1 MAKLNF
7 DIMKS
12 FQKEQDV
19 VVIADFIEFWDS
31 LSDEDRER
39 LQSADLKKMMKKF

>member
-12 FQKEQDV
+12 FWKEQDV
-19 VVIADFIEFWDS
+19 VVMADFIEFWDS

-39 LQSADLKKMMKKF
+39 LQKADLKEIMKF